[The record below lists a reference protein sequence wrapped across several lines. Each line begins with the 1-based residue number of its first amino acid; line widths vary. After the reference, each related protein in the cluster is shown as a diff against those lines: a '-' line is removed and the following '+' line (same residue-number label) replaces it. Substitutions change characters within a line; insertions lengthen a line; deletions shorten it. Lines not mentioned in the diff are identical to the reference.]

1 MRPKKILFSMLLRT
15 GPGLIISILAGLAV
29 FIIWNLYFRILQAA
43 ENKETAE
50 IIIRFWKDLKDPV
63 AGTVLVTLAAVAIA
77 APAGIVTGI
86 YLHEYAGSKI
96 SKFGIDLFRYLSS
109 VPSIIIGVFG
119 LIMII
124 SLNSVLD
131 SGARTGF
138 AVSAVSLALLVL
150 PYIVQSTAGALS
162 MVPEDIRL
170 TALSLGAKKYQNIL
184 FVLLPECVQ
193 GILGGI
199 VLSIGRAAEDTAVI
213 MLTGAAAYAGIPSG
227 INDAFEALPFFIYY
241 KSSEYQGSLETAEIF
256 IASAIIIIISTVF
269 ILAAEKMSVLMR
281 SKMKGEKYDNQV

>member
-1 MRPKKILFSMLLRT
+1 MRQKKFLFGLFIRT
-15 GPGLIISILAGLAV
+15 GPVLIVTVLAGLAV
-29 FIIWNLYFRILQAA
+29 FIIWNLFVKIALVAENAGAA
-43 ENKETAE
+43 EIMMK
-50 IIIRFWKDLKDPV
+50 FWKDLKDPV
-63 AGTVLVTLAAVAIA
+63 AGTVLITLASVAIA
-77 APAGIVTGI
+77 APAGIITGI
-86 YLHEYAGSKI
+86 YLHEYAGKRI
-96 SKFGIDLFRYLSS
+96 SRFGTDLFRYLSS

-124 SLNSVLD
+124 SLNSLLD

-138 AVSAVSLALLVL
+138 AVSALSLALLVL

-162 MVPEDIRL
+162 MVPEDTRL

-193 GILGGI
+193 GILGGV

-227 INDAFEALPFFIYY
+227 LNDAFEALPFFIYY
-241 KSSEYQGSLETAEIF
+241 KSSEYQGRMETAEIF

-269 ILAAEKMSVLMR
+269 ILAAEKMSAIMR
-281 SKMKGEKYDNQV
+281 LKMKGEKHDKQV

>member
-1 MRPKKILFSMLLRT
+1 MRVKKTAFGLFLRT
-15 GPGLIISILAGLAV
+15 GPLLLIAILTGLAV
-29 FIIWNLYFRILQAA
+29 FIIWNLFARTAMAA
-43 ENKETAE
+43 EDTAAAE
-50 IIIRFWKDLKDPV
+50 IILKFWKDLKDPV
-63 AGTVLVTLAAVAIA
+63 AGTVLITLAAVAIA
-77 APAGIVTGI
+77 APSGIITGI
-86 YLHEYAGSKI
+86 YLHEYADRRI
-96 SKFGIDLFRYLSS
+96 SRFGTDLFRYLSS

-124 SLNSVLD
+124 SLNSLLD
-131 SGARTGF
+131 GGARTGF

-227 INDAFEALPFFIYY
+227 LNDAFEALPFFIYY
-241 KSSEYQGSLETAEIF
+241 KSSEYQGKMETAEIF
-256 IASAIIIIISTVF
+256 IASAVIIIISTAF
-269 ILAAEKMSVLMR
+269 IIAAERLSTLMK
-281 SKMKGEKYDNQV
+281 SKMKGEKHAERA